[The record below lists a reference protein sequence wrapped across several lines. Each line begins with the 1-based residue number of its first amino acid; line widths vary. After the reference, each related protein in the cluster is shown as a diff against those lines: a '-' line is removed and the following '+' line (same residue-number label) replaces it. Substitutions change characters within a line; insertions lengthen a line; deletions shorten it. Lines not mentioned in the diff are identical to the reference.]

1 MPQKV
6 DVAILADTQV
16 KLKENEKK
24 IPELCMKTVEAVK
37 HENKSN
43 SHNHLSTYNISKH
56 PFEEVGCVEDL
67 RKN

>member
-1 MPQKV
+1 MRKKNKQK
-6 DVAILADTQV
+6 T
-16 KLKENEKK
+16 
-24 IPELCMKTVEAVK
+24 PELCMKTVEAVK

-56 PFEEVGCVEDL
+56 PFEEVGCAEYL